1 MQWSATKAEGSTQWA
16 SLFLRA
22 DNTKPAIVSV
32 DLDGKTLK
40 VAPVLNGNASATN
53 VLTGATVTLNLQDP
67 DSMILDPFGELM
79 LDSQGDGEE
88 IIVHF
93 PGQSCQSALV
103 VPLTY
108 PTGLDTFA
116 GLMADDTAFATSNS
130 GFIIVADKQ
139 LQTVYKITAP
149 YFFIGSAYTAF
160 QDNSGTLGFVGRTDF
175 STGVSTPIV
184 TGLGNPGGMA
194 FVPSVI
200 GKLSVPE
207 IPKCPK

>member
-1 MQWSATKAEGSTQWA
+1 M
-16 SLFLRA
+16 
-22 DNTKPAIVSV
+22 
-32 DLDGKTLK
+32 
-40 VAPVLNGNASATN
+40 ATN
-53 VLTGATVTLNLQDP
+53 VLTGSTVTLNLQDP

-93 PGQSCQSALV
+93 PGQSCQSAFV

-108 PTGLDTFA
+108 PTGPGTFA
-116 GLMADDTAFATSNS
+116 GLMADDTAFATSND

-139 LQTVYKITAP
+139 LQTVFKITAP
-149 YFFIGSAYTAF
+149 YFFIGAAYTAF
-160 QDNSGTLGFVGRTDF
+160 QDDTGTFGFVGRTDF
-175 STGVSTPIV
+175 STGVSTPII

-194 FVPSVI
+194 FIPSSI